1 MNRSAT
7 AHLRAMTRLAMFGCI
22 ALCCALASYAQAQ
35 PWPSKTIRLI
45 VPVPPG
51 GSADALARPLAAKL
65 GAALGMS
72 VVVENRPGGLMVI
85 GADAVAK
92 SPPDGYTLYFMPGTH
107 VLIDQMVKDVPFKPM
122 SDFTPVA
129 TLGFLPYVV
138 LANAQQ
144 PFKTLPQMIEYAK
157 SQPEK
162 VSIGVSDAVTRMA
175 AYALESAAGIKLT
188 IVEYKGGGP
197 VSTDLV
203 GNQIATA
210 IAAANL
216 MPFVQQGKLVALGVT
231 TTRPVPAVPGVRPL
245 AELLP
250 GSQYDVQ
257 TWFAIAGPANLPKPI
272 VERLSAE
279 IRKVLADPEMRAKL
293 DGLGMVVPDDP
304 SASGTA
310 QLMVQYQTRM
320 GRLMKDAG
328 IVPQ

>member
-1 MNRSAT
+1 MTRSAM
-7 AHLRAMTRLAMFGCI
+7 AHVRAGLRMAVVGSI
-22 ALCCALASYAQAQ
+22 ALCCALAHHAQAQ
-35 PWPSKTIRLI
+35 TWPSKPIRLV

-65 GAALGMS
+65 GAALGVS

-122 SDFTPVA
+122 TDFTPVA

-144 PFKTLPQMIEYAK
+144 PFKTLPQLIEYAK
-157 SQPEK
+157 AQPEK

-175 AYALESAAGIKLT
+175 AYELERAAGIKLT

-231 TTRPVPAVPGVRPL
+231 TTRPVPAVPNVRPV
-245 AELLP
+245 ADLLP

-272 VERLSAE
+272 VERLSTE
-279 IRKVLADPEMRAKL
+279 IRTVLAEPEMRAKL

-304 SASGTA
+304 SSTATA
-310 QLMVQYQTRM
+310 QLMGQYQARM
-320 GRLMKDAG
+320 GKLMKEAG